1 VVPGSVRIGRPA
13 GVLAVLLEAGEAM
26 RDLIE
31 RVLRAIV
38 IVVLGPRLL
47 VAVVLVG
54 RQVLAGIVLIAHR

>member
-1 VVPGSVRIGRPA
+1 
-13 GVLAVLLEAGEAM
+13 M